1 MRKLEIFKPGT
12 HTAQS
17 GEKLDF
23 GEQRLRESAE
33 AYDPQLH
40 EAPIVVGHPKNDAPA
55 YGWIRSLSFSEGRL
69 EAEPE
74 QVDPQFA
81 ELVSEGKYKKVS
93 ASFYR
98 PNSENNP
105 KPGVY
110 YLRHVG
116 FLGAQPPSVKGLKG
130 VQFSEDDDAVTVE
143 FGETERSLARVLR
156 GLREW
161 IIELVGT
168 RRADEVIPNYEI
180 NELERQD
187 KENGQAEPEMA
198 EPGGKSKQ
206 EGSKVST
213 DKTKEEVRKE
223 LEAEF
228 AEREKQLAERERQ
241 RRREELSKDVD
252 ELVNQGKVLPRHKEN
267 LVQFMEAVDGSEE
280 QVEFSEGDGDRKK
293 VAPAEWLKKFLSD
306 LPQAVDYSER
316 APGGDEDPAGS
327 VEAPDGYS
335 VDPEKAKLHKQ
346 ALEYQEKNDVDYVTA
361 VQAVAR
367 KSKGGE

>member
-23 GEQRLRESAE
+23 GEQRLKETAE
-33 AYDPQLH
+33 AYDPALH

-55 YGWIRSLSFSEGRL
+55 YGWIRSLSFAEGSL

-93 ASFYR
+93 ASFYK
-98 PNSENNP
+98 PDSKNNP

-130 VQFSEDDDAVTVE
+130 VQFGEDDDAVTVE

-198 EPGGKSKQ
+198 ETGGKAN
-206 EGSKVST
+206 
-213 DKTKEEVRKE
+213 KEELEVATEAEIRKRV
-223 LEAEF
+223 EAEF

-241 RRREELSKDVD
+241 RRREELSQDV
-252 ELVNQGKVLPRHKEN
+252 ENLVSQGKVLPRHKEE
-267 LVQFMEAVDGSEE
+267 LLQFMEVVDGSEE
-280 QVEFSEGDGDRKK
+280 QVEFSEEGGSKEK

-316 APGGDEDPAGS
+316 SAGGDEDPAEA
-327 VEAPDGYS
+327 VEAPDGFS

-346 ALEYQEKNDVDYVTA
+346 ILEYQEKHDVDYATA
-361 VQAVAR
+361 AVAVSR